1 MKSRL
6 FLFCCI
12 VQCCYGMAQTSSSRK
27 KAAIDSLIHS
37 EMKTQQIPGL
47 SLVVVKNGEI
57 DYVQGYG
64 YANLEHNVP
73 VKPETV
79 FQAGSV
85 GKQFTSFAVML
96 LVQDGRMSLD
106 DKLTKYFPDAPRG
119 WDSITVRHLLNHTS
133 GFGEYSDDFNYRADY
148 TDEGLYQEIRK
159 RPLLFKAGE
168 RQRYSNMGYA
178 TLGVIINKVAGKFY
192 GDFLKERVFA
202 PLGMTTARIIN
213 EADIIPNRAAGYRM
227 VNNEWKNQEWVSPTI
242 NTTADGSL
250 YVTAL
255 DMANWEAGLNAGKL
269 LAKEFYDM
277 MWAPTKLNNGSY
289 ENYGFGWSI
298 DSVYGRRILE
308 HNGTWQGFEC
318 TIKRYPEEKLA
329 VIVFSNRLRSSTNR
343 IATRILRVYQ
353 PELSI
358 ASRKT
363 IIDTEPKITGLV
375 NSLIVKTIDKTLT
388 ADMFTSEFGPEMIDS
403 TEQVNM
409 SNGLKKY
416 GRFIKAEPLAR
427 LPMDGGMRE
436 FQYRI
441 LFSNEQLE
449 LTIRFTK
456 DNRIAYLQGKE

>member
-148 TDEGLYQEIRK
+148 TDEGLYLEIRK

-192 GDFLKERVFA
+192 GDFLKERVFT

-318 TIKRYPEEKLA
+318 TIKRFPQEKLA

-416 GRFIKAEPLAR
+416 GNFIKVEPLAR
-427 LPMDGGMRE
+427 LPLDGGVRE

>member
-1 MKSRL
+1 
-6 FLFCCI
+6 
-12 VQCCYGMAQTSSSRK
+12 MAQTSSSRK